1 MAESTQGILLADIV
15 HDTQTI
21 TLLKTFAEEELTIV
35 RYLCDDPSLKMRPS
49 RRNNAGRRDVSSS
62 LSSNYDS
69 LFVHRK
75 NALYRRAAELTSIT
89 DCEIA
94 IVVLSPEGEL
104 SQFSTAPMK
113 KILRTYSRLCS
124 LPHEI
129 QTMESI
135 QEKVKSVGGDV
146 IGLPAKKDKQK
157 KSQAA
162 PKKETKGSGK
172 DGSKGSTEDE
182 ELGDDVGE
190 AQNAWETVEAI
201 LSMGKN
207 GAMAQNDNN
216 DSTGTMS
223 EEDVAPKS
231 NRPKRRGSSDDLN
244 VTSKKHRLS
253 KMNRP
258 DNAGEIKEEESP
270 SSEDGTP
277 KQEGSPTENGAVNR
291 KEINVGTPLSM
302 KQKPVPP
309 SAETV
314 PLLGVAKDVNGH
326 V

>member
-1 MAESTQGILLADIV
+1 M
-15 HDTQTI
+15 
-21 TLLKTFAEEELTIV
+21 K
-35 RYLCDDPSLKMRPS
+35 PS
-49 RRNNAGRRDVSSS
+49 RRNNGGRRDVSSS

-75 NALYRRAAELTSIT
+75 NALYRRAAELTAIT

-135 QEKVKSVGGDV
+135 QKKVESIGGGD
-146 IGLPAKKDKQK
+146 IGLNGKKDGHKNPLMKQK
-157 KSQAA
+157 EAGA
-162 PKKETKGSGK
+162 PKANKSSAKGI
-172 DGSKGSTEDE
+172 SKGSDKNFDKNK
-182 ELGDDVGE
+182 ELGDDAGE

-201 LSMGKN
+201 LSMGNHQPVGQNN
-207 GAMAQNDNN
+207 G
-216 DSTGTMS
+216 SVPTTS
-223 EEDVAPKS
+223 EEDADPKS
-231 NRPKRRGSSDDLN
+231 NKLKRRGSCDDPN
-244 VTSKKHRLS
+244 ATSKKHRLS
-253 KMNRP
+253 KMNKADESEMR
-258 DNAGEIKEEESP
+258 EEHGP

-277 KQEGSPTENGAVNR
+277 KQEGSPTESGR
-291 KEINVGTPLSM
+291 SGKQIDIGTPLSA

-314 PLLGVAKDVNGH
+314 SLLAPQKV
-326 V
+326 

>member
-1 MAESTQGILLADIV
+1 M
-15 HDTQTI
+15 
-21 TLLKTFAEEELTIV
+21 K
-35 RYLCDDPSLKMRPS
+35 PS

-75 NALYRRAAELTSIT
+75 NALYRRAAELTAIT

-135 QEKVKSVGGDV
+135 QEKVKSIGGDDL
-146 IGLPAKKDKQK
+146 GLNGKKDGHKNALTKQTEAATVKTTKAVSVKGAAKQK
-157 KSQAA
+157 
-162 PKKETKGSGK
+162 EV
-172 DGSKGSTEDE
+172 
-182 ELGDDVGE
+182 GDDAGD

-201 LSMGKN
+201 LSMGNHGKM
-207 GAMAQNDNN
+207 GQND
-216 DSTGTMS
+216 DSEGRTS
-223 EEDVAPKS
+223 EEEGAHKS
-231 NRPKRRGSSDDLN
+231 NKSKRRGSSDDFN

-253 KMNRP
+253 RMNKA
-258 DNAGEIKEEESP
+258 DTAEEMREEQGP

-277 KQEGSPTENGAVNR
+277 KQEGSPMEDGKDGKN
-291 KEINVGTPLSM
+291 IDIGTPLSA

-314 PLLGVAKDVNGH
+314 LLLGPEKV
-326 V
+326 